1 MKKLILISALLLV
14 ASNGWAQVSDEIH
27 QRCKDVADYV
37 GCVQISTGSVPTKD
51 NSSEADLKK
60 ALKLLPRRLENTSL
74 RDFSSAIQPFTDAL
88 ALAETDDSI
97 GDSQLV
103 RDSRKIDNA
112 LSVARSAWDT
122 SIEASVEMS
131 SSMPMLTTLGRT
143 NSCSVLNREVEA
155 FNASLEGHTMNYPC
169 SSKKTSFNRVIR
181 NENEMISIIR
191 QAALVIA
198 DGKALDYPP
207 FISVEDHYA
216 EEISRDLEREK
227 KYKGVKKL
235 NGFAVTRNMRR
246 VNKILKNVSRSVDD
260 WFEAKKLLEELIYSP
275 HSNVKQEYYFK
286 IGYKWSLATLLLA
299 SQKVGEII
307 PEERV
312 ERAIELLNE
321 IIEADINN
329 CDVCST
335 KALANN
341 FNLFQSNSRL
351 VLSNIKA
358 GSIERYNKTQEELA
372 LQIE

>member
-1 MKKLILISALLLV
+1 
-14 ASNGWAQVSDEIH
+14 
-27 QRCKDVADYV
+27 
-37 GCVQISTGSVPTKD
+37 
-51 NSSEADLKK
+51 
-60 ALKLLPRRLENTSL
+60 
-74 RDFSSAIQPFTDAL
+74 
-88 ALAETDDSI
+88 
-97 GDSQLV
+97 
-103 RDSRKIDNA
+103 
-112 LSVARSAWDT
+112 
-122 SIEASVEMS
+122 
-131 SSMPMLTTLGRT
+131 
-143 NSCSVLNREVEA
+143 
-155 FNASLEGHTMNYPC
+155 MNYPC

-191 QAALVIA
+191 QAALDIA
-198 DGKALDYPP
+198 DGKALDYPA
-207 FISVEDHYA
+207 FISI
-216 EEISRDLEREK
+216 EELVKNLKLKKEAREK

-235 NGFAVTRNMRR
+235 NGFAVTRNSRR

-299 SQKVGEII
+299 SQKVGEVI

-341 FNLFQSNSRL
+341 FNLFQGQQDNGQNPLLGAVYRH
-351 VLSNIKA
+351 
-358 GSIERYNKTQEELA
+358 
-372 LQIE
+372 

>member
-1 MKKLILISALLLV
+1 MKVKLLLISALLLFG
-14 ASNGWAQVSDEIH
+14 SNGWAQVSDEIH

-216 EEISRDLEREK
+216 GNYPRTGIMEISYLM
-227 KYKGVKKL
+227 
-235 NGFAVTRNMRR
+235 NGAL
-246 VNKILKNVSRSVDD
+246 LKN
-260 WFEAKKLLEELIYSP
+260 
-275 HSNVKQEYYFK
+275 
-286 IGYKWSLATLLLA
+286 
-299 SQKVGEII
+299 
-307 PEERV
+307 
-312 ERAIELLNE
+312 NE
-321 IIEADINN
+321 IIFEEFLKNAPR
-329 CDVCST
+329 T
-335 KALANN
+335 AQK
-341 FNLFQSNSRL
+341 RL
-351 VLSNIKA
+351 KRLEIKKTEPFGVLIA
-358 GSIERYNKTQEELA
+358 SIEKNSPADKCGYEEGDVIYEIRNGVVSNLDEFRIRFKSN
-372 LQIE
+372 LITRTIRDGRNFIIDCKL